1 MRAGLFGRA
10 RRRNKKIFVEMFS
23 THDRNVTRRV
33 VAIVEILRPAVVL
46 SYNFIVWMGC
56 HRELSHMANDGG
68 ENNDHATFED
78 FLY

>member
-1 MRAGLFGRA
+1 MLVSLVGLGA
-10 RRRNKKIFVEMFS
+10 ETRRFSSKMFS